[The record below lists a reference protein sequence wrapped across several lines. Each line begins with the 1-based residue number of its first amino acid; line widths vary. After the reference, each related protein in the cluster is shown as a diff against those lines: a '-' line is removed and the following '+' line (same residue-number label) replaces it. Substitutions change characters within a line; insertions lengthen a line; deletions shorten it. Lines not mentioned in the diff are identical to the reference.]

1 MAVYFGVYS
10 SAKSFLF
17 NLPSY
22 REEYKFLAVALAA
35 SIGNTVASVL
45 RVPYEVIKQR
55 MQNGEFTSTME
66 AIAHSWKNE
75 GALGL
80 FANGKLYSQI
90 IRDIPYAIVT
100 LCTYEIV
107 QSYMKEK
114 KTAAAAATKED
125 KKKQKKEKSKNNC
138 ASDSDSANA
147 KKGKS
152 AGDAIA
158 GAIAGGFGSIA
169 TTPMDVVKTRMMVN
183 MGNGESY
190 VIKDD

>member
-1 MAVYFGVYS
+1 
-10 SAKSFLF
+10 
-17 NLPSY
+17 
-22 REEYKFLAVALAA
+22 
-35 SIGNTVASVL
+35 
-45 RVPYEVIKQR
+45 
-55 MQNGEFTSTME
+55 
-66 AIAHSWKNE
+66 
-75 GALGL
+75 
-80 FANGKLYSQI
+80 
-90 IRDIPYAIVT
+90 
-100 LCTYEIV
+100 
-107 QSYMKEK
+107 MKEK
-114 KTAAAAATKED
+114 KAAAAAATKED

-190 VIKDD
+190 TGVLDCVSRIWKEEGGRTFFVGAGPRLMHKIPANGLFFLVFEYIKTIIGCE